1 MLWWLQVGLCLRANE
16 IWFLRPDLF
25 YCIKGLR
32 NQWYLEFPKWAM
44 GNGVKSGKVRR
55 VPEYVEPLLN
65 LYLALPTNI
74 VHLVNARNFKVFLT
88 DLGCS
93 AAAARH
99 MGAHYF
105 LVHQDSLP
113 LLRETLGH
121 TSMISS
127 KFYIDFWQP
136 EVSYAAMRSA
146 IIKCAATLQ

>member
-1 MLWWLQVGLCLRANE
+1 
-16 IWFLRPDLF
+16 
-25 YCIKGLR
+25 
-32 NQWYLEFPKWAM
+32 
-44 GNGVKSGKVRR
+44 
-55 VPEYVEPLLN
+55 VEPLLN
-65 LYLALPTNI
+65 LYIALPTNI